1 MKIVK
6 AVLIGDGSVGKTCLV
21 HRLTDDAFS
30 FDYNPTVFDM
40 TKHTLTVSHGS
51 VTETVQ
57 IELWDTAG
65 QEEFQNL
72 RPLSYKDVGVFILCY
87 SVDSITSF
95 RNCTDVWMKELRDYY
110 PKIPDDKV
118 SLVLVALKTDL
129 RKDMPRKTIPSSET
143 AKLARR
149 IGTDYYHEC
158 SAKDENGYPDVQKVF
173 QKAALAT
180 LARGQKKTKCF
191 IL

>member
-57 IELWDTAG
+57 IGKLEHS
-65 QEEFQNL
+65 Q
-72 RPLSYKDVGVFILCY
+72 IL
-87 SVDSITSF
+87 DQ
-95 RNCTDVWMKELRDYY
+95 NCTYFKPTALQCVSRDE
-110 PKIPDDKV
+110 V
-118 SLVLVALKTDL
+118 EALKT
-129 RKDMPRKTIPSSET
+129 
-143 AKLARR
+143 AK
-149 IGTDYYHEC
+149 ICKNSTHYVEIT
-158 SAKDENGYPDVQKVF
+158 SNKW
-173 QKAALAT
+173 
-180 LARGQKKTKCF
+180 
-191 IL
+191 